1 MRGLDEFCET
11 GVISARRM
19 RAVDANAMALGVS
32 ALQLMESAGYG
43 LAQAARSFEPA
54 KILVLCGRGNNGG
67 DGCVAARHLHRECEV
82 AVLIMGAP
90 VSAGAGAE
98 ATKPVGRGSMATA
111 EAERNR
117 CVLASCGVR
126 VIETPCP
133 EDLHQCRELFE
144 GADLI
149 IDAMLGT
156 GAAGVLREPY
166 GTAVTMANQS
176 PAPVISADVP
186 TQGIIPDRICAFHRP
201 KTEGATVID
210 IGIPLEAECCIGP
223 GDLELVLRKD
233 AGAHKG
239 AGGEV
244 LVIGGGPYQ
253 GAPYLAGMAALRAGA
268 DIVRIA
274 TPHLLSCPDVI
285 VEQLD
290 GDVIGDDHIS
300 RLTGLAQQADV
311 VVLGCGLG
319 VHSHAVVT
327 KVAPVCK
334 KAVFDA
340 DALRPPLPM
349 AGESIYTPHAG
360 EFARMF
366 GTTLPDDT
374 YERAQVVRRRA
385 GPGVILAKGVTD
397 IISDGE
403 RVRFNRTGTAGMT
416 VGGTGDVLA
425 GLVGGLFC
433 RLDAFDAACLGAYVN
448 GCAGMAC
455 AAEGDGMTATDLLRA
470 IPSVLYGR

>member
-19 RAVDANAMALGVS
+19 RAVDANAMELGVS

-43 LAQAARSFEPA
+43 LAEAARSFDPA
-54 KILVLCGRGNNGG
+54 KVLVLCGRGNNGG
-67 DGCVAARHLHRECEV
+67 DGCVAARHLHRDCEV
-82 AVLIMGAP
+82 VVLIMGSP
-90 VSAGAGAE
+90 AGAGAQG
-98 ATKPVGRGSMATA
+98 ARPGRQGPMATA
-111 EAERNR
+111 EGERNR
-117 CVLASCGVR
+117 SVLSSCGVP
-126 VIETPCP
+126 VMETPCP
-133 EDLHQCRELFE
+133 EDLHRCREFFE

-156 GAAGVLREPY
+156 GVAGVLREPY
-166 GTAVTMANQS
+166 ATAVAMANLS

-186 TQGIIPDRICAFHRP
+186 TPGIIPDRICAFHRA
-201 KTEGATVID
+201 KSEGATVID
-210 IGIPLEAECCIGP
+210 IGIPLEAECCTGP

-239 AGGEV
+239 AGGKV

-274 TPHLLSCPDVI
+274 TPHLLTCPDVI

-290 GDVIGDDHIS
+290 GDVVGSEHLS
-300 RLTGLAQQADV
+300 RLIDLAQEADV

-319 VHSHAVVT
+319 GQSHGVMTEVAPFCRKAVV
-327 KVAPVCK
+327 
-334 KAVFDA
+334 DA
-340 DALRPPLPM
+340 DALRSPLPV

-360 EFARMF
+360 EFARVF
-366 GTTLPDDT
+366 GMPLPDDT
-374 YERAQVVRRRA
+374 YERAQAVRRQAKGR
-385 GPGVILAKGVTD
+385 GVIIAKGQTD
-397 IISDGE
+397 IISDGR

-448 GCAGMAC
+448 GCAGAAC
-455 AAEGDGMTATDLLRA
+455 AAEGDGMTATDLLGA

>member
-1 MRGLDEFCET
+1 MRGLQEFCET

-43 LAQAARSFEPA
+43 LAQEARFFDPA
-54 KILVLCGRGNNGG
+54 KVLVLCGRGNNGG

-82 AVLIMGAP
+82 VALMVGVPAP
-90 VSAGAGAE
+90 AGAGAK
-98 ATKPVGRGSMATA
+98 AAMPVRGAPMATA
-111 EAERNR
+111 EAEQNR
-117 CVLASCGVR
+117 RVLASCGVR
-126 VIETPCP
+126 VIETPCA
-133 EDLHQCRELFE
+133 EDILLYRELFE
-144 GADLI
+144 EADLI

-156 GAAGVLREPY
+156 GSAGVLREPY
-166 GTAVTMANQS
+166 ATAVLMANLS
-176 PAPVISADVP
+176 PAPVLSADVP
-186 TQGIIPDRICAFHRP
+186 TPGIVPDRICAFHRA
-201 KTEGATVID
+201 KAEGATVID
-210 IGIPLEAECCIGP
+210 IGIPLEAECCTGP
-223 GDLELVLRKD
+223 GDLTLVMRKD

-274 TPHLLSCPDVI
+274 TPHLLTCFDVI

-290 GDVIGDDHIS
+290 GDVIAHGHTS
-300 RLTGLAQQADV
+300 RLTALAKQADV

-319 VHSHAVVT
+319 VRSHAVVT
-327 KVAPVCK
+327 EVAAVCR

-340 DALRPPLPM
+340 DALRQPLPV
-349 AGESIYTPHAG
+349 AEDSIYTPHAG
-360 EFARMF
+360 EFDRVF
-366 GTTLPDDT
+366 GGVLPDDI
-374 YERAQVVRRRA
+374 YGRAQAVRRQA
-385 GPGVILAKGVTD
+385 GPGVILAKGPTD

-403 RVRFNRTGTAGMT
+403 RVRFNRTGTPAMT

-425 GLVGGLFC
+425 GVVGALFC
-433 RLDAFDAACLGAYVN
+433 RLDAFDAACIGAYAN
-448 GCAGMAC
+448 GCAGAAC
-455 AAEGDGMTATDLLRA
+455 AAEGDGLAATDLLRA